1 MEAVRDFIACETE
14 GRGTDP
20 ARPSGVD
27 AGLDLVLAV
36 STTGLDRNRS
46 RPDAA
51 AAVAAV
57 AVGRGWL
64 IPEESDPRSR
74 L

>member
-27 AGLDLVLAV
+27 AGLDLVRAV
-36 STTGLDRNRS
+36 STTALDRNRS

-51 AAVAAV
+51 AAV

-64 IPEESDPRSR
+64 IPEESDPGSR